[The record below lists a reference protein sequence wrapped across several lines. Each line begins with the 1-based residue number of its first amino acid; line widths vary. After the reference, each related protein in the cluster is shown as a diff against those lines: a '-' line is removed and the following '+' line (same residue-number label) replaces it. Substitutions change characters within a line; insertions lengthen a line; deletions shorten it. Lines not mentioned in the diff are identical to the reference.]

1 MRRVGAA
8 QSRFRFRKNF
18 PPSRFPVPVS
28 EPEEFT
34 NDPVPADARPSGRD
48 KPMGFWGHLE
58 ELRWTLIKCALAFTV
73 FAVAI
78 GIFMTEFNQFLMWPF
93 YKATAEYPKL
103 MVVLGTTTL
112 MEGFNMIIQMCVLGG
127 LTLSAPFMLFFIGQF
142 VAPAL
147 SEKELKAVLPMCLSA
162 FVLFLMGAVFAFML
176 LVPATVRMAIEINQ
190 SFGLEFRWTIGS
202 YYSVLT
208 WLVLGVGAAFEF
220 PLVIVLLVWM
230 GIVSTAFLR
239 KYRRHAFVL
248 IFIIAAIITPTPDP
262 ITQTMFAVPLYALYE
277 IAILVSARVER
288 KRTEKARFG

>member
-1 MRRVGAA
+1 
-8 QSRFRFRKNF
+8 
-18 PPSRFPVPVS
+18 VS

-34 NDPVPADARPSGRD
+34 NEPVPESARPPGRD

-58 ELRWTLIKCALAFTV
+58 ELRWTLVKCAVAFTI

-93 YKATAEYPKL
+93 YRATAEYPGL
-103 MVVLGTTTL
+103 VVELGTSTL
-112 MEGFNMIIQMCVLGG
+112 MEGFNMVIQMCVLGG
-127 LTLSAPFMLFFIGQF
+127 LACSAPFMLFFIGQF

-147 SEKELKAVLPMCLSA
+147 SEKELKAVLPMCASA
-162 FVLFLMGAVFAFML
+162 FVLFLAGATFAFVL
-176 LVPATVRMAIEINQ
+176 LVPATVRMAIEINK
-190 SFGLEFRWTIGS
+190 SFGLAFRWGVGS
-202 YYSVLT
+202 YYSALS

-262 ITQTMFAVPLYALYE
+262 ITQTMFALPLYALYE
-277 IAILVSARVER
+277 IAILVSSRVE
-288 KRTEKARFG
+288 KNRTQKARFG